1 MTRRVTIPDDHVAL
15 ILPNQL
21 SDELMAILKEFRRNR
36 RKFREP
42 DSMVAVSGDVM
53 LALLEAKEA

>member
-1 MTRRVTIPDDHVAL
+1 MARRVTVPEDHVAL

-21 SDELMAILKEFRRNR
+21 ADELMSILKEFRRNR
-36 RKFREP
+36 RKFHEP
-42 DSMVAVSGDVM
+42 DPMVAVSGDVM